1 MTTVSL
7 LHLFKHF
14 QSLIKASLAQLRS
27 KLEHMKRDKEAV
39 EAGIQGYEARC
50 GDIPN
55 YYDQ

>member
-39 EAGIQGYEARC
+39 EAGI
-50 GDIPN
+50 
-55 YYDQ
+55 